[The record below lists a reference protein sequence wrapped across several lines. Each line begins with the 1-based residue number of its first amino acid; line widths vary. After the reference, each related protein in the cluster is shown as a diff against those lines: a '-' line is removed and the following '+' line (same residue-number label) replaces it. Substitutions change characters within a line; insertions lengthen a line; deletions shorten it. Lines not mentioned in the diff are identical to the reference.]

1 MKKNRFQWLNPIEIV
16 LDWSLNPR
24 NRDKAHIRDI
34 ARHMNEVGYLEKF
47 PIIVYHLGDKFQCA
61 AGAHRLEA
69 AMLEDAEFEYL
80 PLKEVYCDVRQGS
93 KSDMI
98 RSMLENNFQHTPGFN
113 NGIGK
118 MPSRNEVRDMRYRLL
133 LYPDIF
139 KKADRVLAKQWGC
152 DHKTVGSLRKDIIL
166 KVLTGEFSPVDPKF
180 SHIDAAN
187 LQEIEKIIADGVYEG
202 LDRRYRPRK
211 TKQHPKP
218 QEKKEHTDEEA
229 GEISDDPKAPSESEV
244 LYPSSDIIKSA
255 RKALGRT
262 DLAVATNPEANQ
274 VLKAKR
280 FLTSQEEALAQKWV
294 GKVFLSPSPTP
305 ETISRFA
312 EKLTEA
318 YQSGD
323 VERAILLIQNPSL
336 EVIWELFDEA
346 NALVICR
353 VDSVQSGRSFVYAF
367 YFGDDVS
374 RFHDSFQDIGK
385 SGMDWKNIQQYAGGQ
400 AASSLQTHS
409 M

>member
-80 PLKEVYCDVRQGS
+80 PLKEVYCDVRQGHRE
-93 KSDMI
+93 DMI
-98 RSMLENNFQHTPGFN
+98 ACMYQDNLRHSPL
-113 NGIGK
+113 K
-118 MPSRNEVRDMRYRLL
+118 MPSEDETRRMLYGLL
-133 LYPDIF
+133 LFPHNF
-139 KKADRVLAKQWGC
+139 AKSDRRLATEWETSYKRIG
-152 DHKTVGSLRKDIIL
+152 RIREDIIS
-166 KVLTGEFSPVDPKF
+166 KVSTETDVSVDFNLP
-180 SHIDAAN
+180 HIKETD
-187 LQEIEKIIADGVYEG
+187 LEKIRKIIADGVYEG

-294 GKVFLSPSPTP
+294 GKVFLSPSGTP
-305 ETISRFA
+305 EMIRRFA

-323 VERAILLIQNPSL
+323 VERAILLIQNPLL

-385 SGMDWKNIQQYAGGQ
+385 SGMDWKNIQQYTKHQ